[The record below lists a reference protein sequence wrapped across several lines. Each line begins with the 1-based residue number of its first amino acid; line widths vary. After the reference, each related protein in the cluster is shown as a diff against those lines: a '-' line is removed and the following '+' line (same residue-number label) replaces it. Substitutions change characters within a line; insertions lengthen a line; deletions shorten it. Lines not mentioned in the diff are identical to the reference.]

1 MTKHALISASA
12 SARWIACPGSIALSQ
27 GKPDNSSEA
36 ARWGTACHELSAWCL
51 EAWCPDTRVD
61 AEAFR
66 GRVIDVEGEKYEVDS
81 KMIDCAQ
88 VYIDVVIG
96 FVETTGGQLLVE
108 QKVDYSAIV
117 GVPDSFGTA
126 DVIIL
131 AGKTIY
137 IIDLKTGQRGVDAKG
152 NTQLKL
158 YGLGALEEFGLV
170 EDFEDVVLVIVQPP
184 KSKEPSVSEVT
195 VEELQTFGRYAAKSA
210 QQAAALIDVTDID
223 EIAPHLRAGDHCH
236 AYYCKARST
245 CPKLRGQVSEAV
257 FEDLDALEAESVASG
272 CSTPAAVPSDAEH
285 LAGLLAQCD
294 LIEGWCKEIRAAAFD
309 HAMSGEDLPGF
320 KLVQGRAGARA
331 WTDEEAAEA
340 ALKAMRLKQDEMY
353 KQSLQSP
360 TQIEKIL
367 KDSPR
372 RWNKVLPLIG
382 KAEGKPT
389 LVPASDK
396 REAIRVN
403 VAEDFDVVE
412 DEAVDDLV

>member
-1 MTKHALISASA
+1 MTKHAVISASA
-12 SARWIACPGSIALSQ
+12 SARWIACPGSISLSQ
-27 GKPDNSSEA
+27 GKPDNSSEP

-51 EAWCPDTRVD
+51 EQGKQP
-61 AEAFR
+61 EAFR
-66 GRVIDVEGEKYEVDS
+66 GRLIEVEGTKYEVDS

-88 VYIDVVIG
+88 VYVDSVNG

-108 QKVDYSAIV
+108 QKVDYSAVV

-126 DVIIL
+126 DAIIL
-131 AGKTIY
+131 AGKTLY
-137 IIDLKTGQRGVDAKG
+137 VIDLKTGQRGVEAKG

-170 EDFEDVVLVIVQPP
+170 DDFETVVLVIVQPP
-184 KSKEPSVSEVT
+184 KSKEPSVSEVS

-210 QQAAALIDVTDID
+210 QQAAALIDVTDVS
-223 EIAPHLRAGDHCH
+223 EIMPHLRAGDHCH
-236 AYYCKARST
+236 AYYCKARSS

-257 FEDLDALEAESVASG
+257 FADLDALEAENVASLD
-272 CSTPAAVPSDAEH
+272 CSTQVAVTDAEH
-285 LAGLLAQCD
+285 LAQLLAKCD
-294 LIEGWCKEIRAAAFD
+294 LIEGWCKEIRATAFEK
-309 HAMSGEDLPGF
+309 AMEGVELPGF
-320 KLVQGRAGARA
+320 KVVQGRAGSRA
-331 WTDEEAAEA
+331 WLDEQEAEA

-389 LVPASDK
+389 LAPATDK
-396 REAIRVN
+396 RPALVIN
-403 VAEDFDVVE
+403 VANDFDVVE
-412 DEAVDDLV
+412 DETVDDLV

>member
-51 EAWCPDTRVD
+51 DTGVD

-66 GRVIDVEGEKYEVDS
+66 GRVIDVEGENYEVDS
-81 KMIDCAQ
+81 KMIECAQ
-88 VYIDVVIG
+88 VYIDVVNG

-108 QKVDYSAIV
+108 QKVDYSAVV
-117 GVPDSFGTA
+117 GVPESFGTA
-126 DVIIL
+126 DAIIL

-137 IIDLKTGQRGVDAKG
+137 VIDLKTGQRGVDAKG

-170 EDFEDVVLVIVQPP
+170 EDFENVVLVIVQPP

-210 QQAAALIDVTDID
+210 QQAAALIGVTDID

-272 CSTPAAVPSDAEH
+272 CNTPAAVPSDAEH

-309 HAMSGEDLPGF
+309 HAMSGEELPGF

>member
-51 EAWCPDTRVD
+51 DTGVD

-88 VYIDVVIG
+88 AYIDVVNG

-126 DVIIL
+126 DAIIL

-137 IIDLKTGQRGVDAKG
+137 VIDLKTGQRGVDAKG

-170 EDFEDVVLVIVQPP
+170 EDFETVVLVIVQPP

-195 VEELQTFGRYAAKSA
+195 VEELHTFGRYAAKSA

-285 LAGLLAQCD
+285 LAGLLAKCD
-294 LIEGWCKEIRAAAFD
+294 LIEDWCKEIRAAAFE
-309 HAMSGEDLPGF
+309 HAMSGEELPGF

-403 VAEDFDVVE
+403 VAEDFDVVG

>member
-51 EAWCPDTRVD
+51 DTGVD

-88 VYIDVVIG
+88 AYIDIVNG

-108 QKVDYSAIV
+108 QRVDYSAIV

-126 DVIIL
+126 DAIIL

-137 IIDLKTGQRGVDAKG
+137 VIDLKTGQRGVDAKG

-210 QQAAALIDVTDID
+210 QQAAALIDVTDIS
-223 EIAPHLRAGDHCH
+223 EIEPHLRAGPHCH
-236 AYYCKARST
+236 NYYCKARSV
-245 CPKLRGQVSEAV
+245 CPKLRASVAEAV

-309 HAMSGEDLPGF
+309 RAMSGEELPGF
-320 KLVQGRAGARA
+320 KIVQGRAGARA
-331 WTDEEAAEA
+331 WTDETAAEA